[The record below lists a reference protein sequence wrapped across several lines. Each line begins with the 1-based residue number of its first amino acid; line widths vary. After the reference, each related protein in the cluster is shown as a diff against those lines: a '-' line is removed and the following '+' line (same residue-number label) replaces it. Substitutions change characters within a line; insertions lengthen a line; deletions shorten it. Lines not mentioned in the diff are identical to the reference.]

1 MRPDGRNIL
10 LSSDGSLI
18 LNNVKPSD
26 QGTYTCNAYTG
37 IYSVSATAEVKVVKE
52 TQQGEN
58 AKSAQTCT
66 CYLHCRGNVE
76 KLNLEL
82 IYLFSTISSCIIII
96 IIFFLSLS
104 LNNDFVLTL

>member
-37 IYSVSATAEVKVVKE
+37 IYSVSATAEVKVIKE

-58 AKSAQTCT
+58 AKSAQTC
-66 CYLHCRGNVE
+66 YLHCRGKVE

-82 IYLFSTISSCIIII
+82 TYLFATMSSCIYLF
-96 IIFFLSLS
+96 IFSLS
-104 LNNDFVLTL
+104 LNNDFGLTI

>member
-37 IYSVSATAEVKVVKE
+37 IYSVSATAEVKVIKE

-58 AKSAQTCT
+58 AKSAQTC
-66 CYLHCRGNVE
+66 YLHCRGKVE

-82 IYLFSTISSCIIII
+82 HLFIRHDVIMYLF
-96 IIFFLSLS
+96 FFFSLS
-104 LNNDFVLTL
+104 LNNDFALTL